1 MIGGD
6 LDRRLIIQVKE
17 ETIATNGQRTLE
29 WSTHTTVWGGFVQKD
44 GTERETDKNRST
56 NRMITFRTRWNST
69 ITNEMRILF
78 ESEYY
83 KIEDIKEIKRHQG
96 LLIVTTLLA
105 QT

>member
-1 MIGGD
+1 VIGGE
-6 LDRRLIIQVKE
+6 LDRRLIIQVKSE
-17 ETIATNGQRTLE
+17 VIATNGQRTNT
-29 WSTHTTVWGGFVQKD
+29 WSTHATVWGGFVQKD
-44 GTERETDKNRST
+44 GAERTTDNNRST

-96 LLIVTTLLA
+96 LLIVTTLLS